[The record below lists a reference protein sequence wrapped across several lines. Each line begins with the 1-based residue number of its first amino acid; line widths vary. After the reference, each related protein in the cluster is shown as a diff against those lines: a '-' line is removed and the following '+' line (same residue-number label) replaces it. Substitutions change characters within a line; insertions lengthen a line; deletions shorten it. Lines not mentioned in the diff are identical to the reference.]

1 MPKKSD
7 VIRLRHMFDASTKA
21 VEFVR
26 GKDRASLDQ
35 DEKLA
40 LALVRLIEIIGEAA
54 AKVSPEVQIKNS
66 QIPWKEIVG
75 TRNRLIHGYEDVD
88 LDVVWQIATV
98 DLLSLTD
105 QLRSALV
112 NQTGTDQ
119 EQLWK

>member
-7 VIRLRHMFDASTKA
+7 IIRLRHMFDASIKA

-54 AKVSPEVQIKNS
+54 AKVSPEVQIKNA

-105 QLRSALV
+105 QLRSVLV